1 MVGATH
7 RSRVPLLRVV
17 GLTKDYESLRAN
29 DDISF
34 SLEAGEVLGIVG
46 ENGAGKSTLVK
57 MLGGLTVPTSGHIE
71 IDGKA
76 VDLASPKIA
85 ASVGIGLVHQ
95 HFKLVAALTVEQNLV
110 LSQPELRRGV
120 LRYERLRPAF
130 QAIADELGVEFDF
143 TMPVGRLSVGQQQQL
158 ELIKALFRKP
168 RLLVL
173 DEPTAV
179 LAPPERDMLMQIIG
193 RLKERGTATILISH
207 KLEDLYSCCNRAIV
221 LRLGRMVGEAA
232 LATDQRDRLIRMIVG
247 ADLQPPQVRPS
258 DRGDP
263 VLSMKDVVVKR
274 SNGTLAV
281 DRASFDL
288 HAGEILGVC
297 GVEGNGQNELLQVLA
312 GMSKPDAGSIQYG
325 LKGRTLTAPCNAD
338 RLRRF
343 GVAHIAE
350 DRLRYAVVPEFT
362 LPRNWLFRRLHL
374 RRYNRS
380 GWINYRQAVAS
391 TLDAIERRDIRAPGA
406 GARIDQLSGGNQ
418 QKFVLARE
426 LDEQSAIILA
436 GHPTRGLDL
445 RTIAAVRQQLFD
457 ARSRGAGILLVSA
470 DLDEVW
476 ALADRVMVMAGGRL
490 RGPVEVKEV
499 NIQVI
504 GDWMTAP

>member
-1 MVGATH
+1 MIEATN
-7 RSRVPLLRVV
+7 RSQVPLLRVV

-34 SLEAGEVLGIVG
+34 TLEAGEVLGIVG

-57 MLGGLTVPTSGHIE
+57 MLGGLTPPTNGHIE

-85 ASVGIGLVHQ
+85 ARAGIGLVHQ

-110 LSQPELRRGV
+110 LSQAELRRGV
-120 LRYERLRPAF
+120 LRYEQLRPAF
-130 QAIADELGVEFDF
+130 QAIAGELGVDLDF
-143 TMPVGRLSVGQQQQL
+143 TMLVGRLSVGQQQQL

-168 RLLVL
+168 RLLIL

-179 LAPPERDMLMQIIG
+179 LAPPERTMLMQIIG

-207 KLEDLYSCCNRAIV
+207 KLEDLYACCNRAIV
-221 LRLGRMVGEAA
+221 LRRGRNMGEVT
-232 LATDQRDRLIRMIVG
+232 LATDQRDRLVRMIVG
-247 ADLQPPQVRPS
+247 ADLEPPQIRPS

-263 VLSMKDVVVKR
+263 VLSSRDVVVKR
-274 SNGTLAV
+274 PNGTLAV
-281 DRASFDL
+281 DQASFDV

-297 GVEGNGQNELLQVLA
+297 GVEGNGQSELLQVLA
-312 GMSKPDAGSIQYG
+312 GMSKPDAGSIQYN
-325 LKGRTLTAPCNAD
+325 LKSRTLKSPCDAG

-362 LPRNWLFRRLHL
+362 LVRNWLLRRLQSRL
-374 RRYNRS
+374 YNRF
-380 GWINYRQAVAS
+380 GWLSYRRAIAS
-391 TLDAIERRDIRAPGA
+391 TLDAIEHRDIRTLGVD
-406 GARIDQLSGGNQ
+406 ARVDQLSGGNQ

-426 LDEQSAIILA
+426 LDEQPTVILA

-476 ALADRVMVMAGGRL
+476 ALADRVMVIAGGRL

-499 NIQVI
+499 SIQVI
-504 GDWMTAP
+504 GEWMTAP